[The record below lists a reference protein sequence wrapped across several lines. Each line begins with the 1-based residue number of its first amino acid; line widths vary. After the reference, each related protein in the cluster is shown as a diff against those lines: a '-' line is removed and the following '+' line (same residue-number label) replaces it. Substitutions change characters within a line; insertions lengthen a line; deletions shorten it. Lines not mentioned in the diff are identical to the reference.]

1 MGYSGHQFGSMSGTL
16 ASVTTSLGSTIALQA
31 NDGRTGLE
39 FYNGS
44 DRNVCIAFAVT
55 CSVGTAGVYTTR
67 LAPSGSYSDDRSR
80 PYAGIVTVAWEAA
93 ASFGRLQ
100 ITELS
105 SPRSGYNSF

>member
-1 MGYSGHQFGSMSGTL
+1 MGYNGHQFGSLSGSTV
-16 ASVTTSLGSTIALQA
+16 SMTSSLGSTIALRA
-31 NDGRTGLE
+31 NDERTGLE

-67 LAPSGSYSDDRSR
+67 LAPSGSFSDDRSR

-93 ASFGRLQ
+93 ATFGRLQ
-100 ITELS
+100 VTELS
-105 SPRSGYNSF
+105 SPRNGYSSF